1 MSGSRT
7 TSSALQR
14 MSRGLCSWWSRATL
28 PFRPLPVLFVRVSPR
43 EIDCQALSNEL
54 FDVGA
59 SIKEHDLIRCPGE
72 GCCEAVEE
80 ILDNHGIEHERD
92 EWKYRPCMN
101 SLERDIMR
109 GYLKRFNDGLD
120 LYR

>member
-1 MSGSRT
+1 M
-7 TSSALQR
+7 
-14 MSRGLCSWWSRATL
+14 
-28 PFRPLPVLFVRVSPR
+28 SPR

>member
-1 MSGSRT
+1 
-7 TSSALQR
+7 
-14 MSRGLCSWWSRATL
+14 
-28 PFRPLPVLFVRVSPR
+28 
-43 EIDCQALSNEL
+43 
-54 FDVGA
+54 
-59 SIKEHDLIRCPGE
+59 IRCPGE
-72 GCCEAVEE
+72 ECCEAVEE